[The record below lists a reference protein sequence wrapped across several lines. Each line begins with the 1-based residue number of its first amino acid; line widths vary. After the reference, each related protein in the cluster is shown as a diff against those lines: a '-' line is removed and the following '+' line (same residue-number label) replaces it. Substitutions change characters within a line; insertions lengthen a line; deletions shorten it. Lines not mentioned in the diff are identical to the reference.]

1 MHYTFP
7 KPLPQIA
14 EHSHAA
20 DKVPLCL
27 ELQNFVQQNIEL
39 IDRKLIRDLSYIN
52 PLAYY
57 KEGMQIEKIEP
68 LGEDLYQM
76 HFSYRWH
83 IFSGC
88 MGMEDEGLLKD
99 KVKFSLNGEG
109 SLSFDLHGF
118 GELSTADEL

>member
-1 MHYTFP
+1 MAT
-7 KPLPQIA
+7 L
-14 EHSHAA
+14 SSTA
-20 DKVPLCL
+20 DKELLCRD
-27 ELQNFVQQNIEL
+27 LQAFVQQHIEL

-57 KEGMQIEKIEP
+57 KEGMQIEKIESVQK
-68 LGEDLYQM
+68 GVYQM

-88 MGMEDEGLLKD
+88 MGMEDDGLLKD
-99 KVKFSLNGEG
+99 KVKFSLCEEG
-109 SLSFDLHGF
+109 RLCFDLHGF

>member
-1 MHYTFP
+1 MHFEFP
-7 KPLPQIA
+7 KPLPQMA
-14 EHSHAA
+14 DLSPTA
-20 DKVPLCL
+20 DKASLCL
-27 ELQNFVQQNIEL
+27 DLQAFVQQHIEL

-57 KEGMQIEKIEP
+57 KEGMQVGKIES
-68 LGEDLYQM
+68 LTEDLYQM

-99 KVKFSLNGEG
+99 KVKFTLSEEG
-109 SLSFDLHGF
+109 HLCFDLHGF